1 MKYNYLGARKRRTT
15 SPSASTGSNNER
27 TIGRQGLPAV
37 LSTLELRRL
46 VAAMVD

>member
-1 MKYNYLGARKRRTT
+1 MNNTFSGADARQPNRSGT
-15 SPSASTGSNNER
+15 SRSNHGYVDHNANMPG
-27 TIGRQGLPAV
+27 I

>member
-1 MKYNYLGARKRRTT
+1 MNNTFSGANARQSDRSGT
-15 SPSASTGSNNER
+15 SRSNRGHVDNNANMPG
-27 TIGRQGLPAV
+27 I

>member
-1 MKYNYLGARKRRTT
+1 MNNTFSGADKRQSNRPGT
-15 SPSASTGSNNER
+15 SQGNHGNIDNNSN
-27 TIGRQGLPAV
+27 LPGI